1 MLMKAVRNLSG
12 RGPRSV
18 ALLLSLLVIAASARS
33 QPPALTITL
42 TGQSMIRS
50 DLRSTAP
57 AAVPTISALLRG
69 ADVVF
74 TNFEGTIAE
83 PGQPNESTPR
93 QGPGFLAPP
102 GALDALKA
110 VGFNLIDTSN
120 NHSADL
126 KIPGFLNTLK
136 EADRVG
142 LAHAGTGTTL
152 DAAAAPAILKTPHGT
167 AALVAMA
174 SGSVAAGAAAT
185 ATQPGVNELRVG
197 PGNVP
202 NADDSTRILQ
212 SIRDA
217 AKRADLV
224 IVYQHNHVF
233 DKPFGVL
240 FTEALPDRLRPPN
253 WLKTWAHAEVD
264 AGADVIVMHGAPLLH
279 GIELY
284 RGKPIFYDL
293 GNFIFNAPLTMW
305 TLQEPITWE
314 SIVATLAFQG
324 KQVQSITLRPIVL
337 NFLGEGQPEAQDRF
351 ANNAFLDTRGLPAPA
366 SAEQGAYILQR
377 VAELSQPF
385 GTRIDV
391 SGDRATVRVTSGK

>member
-1 MLMKAVRNLSG
+1 MASSWR
-12 RGPRSV
+12 RG
-18 ALLLSLLVIAASARS
+18 AGLLSAVVLFSLVATGVPARAQS
-33 QPPALTITL
+33 PPLTITL

-57 AAVPTISALLRG
+57 AAVPRIAALVKD

-83 PGQPNESTPR
+83 PGQPNATTPR

-110 VGFNLIDTSN
+110 LGFNLIDTSN
-120 NHSADL
+120 NHAADL
-126 KIPGFLNTLK
+126 KIPGVLNTLT
-136 EADRVG
+136 EADRAG
-142 LAHAGTGTTL
+142 LSHAGTGKTL
-152 DAAAAPAILKTPHGT
+152 AEATAPAILKTPHGT
-167 AALVAMA
+167 VALVAMA
-174 SGSVAAGAAAT
+174 SGALPAGAAAT
-185 ATQPGVNELRVG
+185 ATQPGVDELRVG

-202 NADDSTRILQ
+202 NEEDSKRILQ

-217 AKRADLV
+217 TRKADVV

-233 DKPFGVL
+233 DKPFGL
-240 FTEALPDRLRPPN
+240 IFAEALPDRLRPPD

-279 GIELY
+279 GIEIY

-293 GNFIFNAPLTMW
+293 GDFIFNAPLTMW
-305 TLQEPITWE
+305 TIQEPMTWE
-314 SIVATLAFQG
+314 SVVATLEFRGHA
-324 KQVQSITLRPIVL
+324 VQSITLHPIAL

-351 ANNAFLDTRGLPAPA
+351 ANNMFLDTRGLPAPA
-366 SAEQGAYILQR
+366 KGEQATYILQR

-385 GTRIDV
+385 GTRVEVEGDKAVV
-391 SGDRATVRVTSGK
+391 SLKGGQ